1 MFASGGG
8 AGCGEIMATT
18 KPRPGPAA
26 RAKIA
31 SDLRSIL
38 ACPLFAALCEPA
50 RVAILEFLTARGRS
64 DIATIAEQF
73 PQDRSV
79 ISRHLAALG
88 AAGLVR
94 REKQGRNVF
103 FEVDGVAAVN
113 QLEAILERF
122 RKLVPLC
129 CPPTPRARAGG
140 VS

>member
-1 MFASGGG
+1 MFGFGGPEP
-8 AGCGEIMATT
+8 GEVMATT
-18 KPRPGPAA
+18 KRRPRAAA

-38 ACPLFAALCEPA
+38 TGPLFAALCEPA
-50 RVAILEFLTARGRS
+50 RVAILEFLTANGRS

-94 REKQGRNVF
+94 REKAGRNVF
-103 FEVDGVAAVN
+103 FEVDGVAAVD

-129 CPPTPRARAGG
+129 CPPKSRARAGG

>member
-1 MFASGGG
+1 MQSVG
-8 AGCGEIMATT
+8 MTDS
-18 KPRPGPAA
+18 RPGRAA

-31 SDLRSIL
+31 KDLRGIL
-38 ACPLFAALCEPA
+38 DSPLFAALSESA
-50 RVAILEFLTARGRS
+50 RVAILEFLTANGRS
-64 DIATIAEQF
+64 DIATIAARF

-103 FEVDGVAAVN
+103 FDVDGVAAVD
-113 QLEAILERF
+113 QLEAILARF

-129 CPPTPRARAGG
+129 CPPSTRSGDELLRGG
-140 VS
+140 IPPKETSK